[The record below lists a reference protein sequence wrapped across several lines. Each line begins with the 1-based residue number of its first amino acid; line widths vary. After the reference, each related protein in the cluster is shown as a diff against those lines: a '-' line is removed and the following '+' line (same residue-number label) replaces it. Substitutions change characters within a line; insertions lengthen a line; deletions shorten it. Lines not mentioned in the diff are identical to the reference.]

1 MNEYRP
7 ILSAAKMYAKDRSF
21 QRYEVY
27 ADIPG
32 GSLWRGRQGG
42 VGFWQFST
50 NMSQYLEN
58 GAF

>member
-1 MNEYRP
+1 
-7 ILSAAKMYAKDRSF
+7 MYAKDRSF